1 MAIRR
6 VEAFLFPL
14 LLLLLSSSCLLAS
27 SSKSDPEKKRCVM
40 ECRGIPEQQQ
50 RKLCVHRCLDH
61 SGEQESGREHNPYY
75 FGRRS
80 YQQWSR
86 TEHGRLEVLE
96 RFARRSDHLLG
107 VDNYRLAVLE
117 AEPQTFIMPC
127 HWDAEQVVY
136 VMQGRGTIT
145 LLHEERRESH
155 DIKRGDI
162 MRVPAGVIVYA
173 INKASNERLRVAML
187 LHPVS
192 TPGQIEEYHGAAG
205 RNPQTFYTSFSNE
218 VLEAAFNTPWD
229 KLERMF
235 RSQRKGEIIKITED
249 QIRALNESK
258 TESWPFGLSNEPY
271 NLLEN
276 SPSHSNEHGQL
287 HEATGNE
294 CEMLQ
299 DLNVDVSITNI
310 SERSMMAPNY
320 DTRSTKLAM
329 VVEGRGYIEMAC
341 PHRSAE
347 RRRTQEESG
356 SQGEQR
362 VRYRTVRSRVSR
374 GSVFVIPAGHPA
386 AVVAA
391 ANENLQVLCFGIRSE
406 NNRRYYLA
414 GRNNVLHRLDRAAK
428 AMAFGVPAEEVEE
441 VLNAQPESVF
451 MPGPERR
458 REEEEK
464 RRQLVFKY
472 AGF

>member
-50 RKLCVHRCLDH
+50 RKLC
-61 SGEQESGREHNPYY
+61 
-75 FGRRS
+75 
-80 YQQWSR
+80 
-86 TEHGRLEVLE
+86 
-96 RFARRSDHLLG
+96 
-107 VDNYRLAVLE
+107 
-117 AEPQTFIMPC
+117 
-127 HWDAEQVVY
+127 
-136 VMQGRGTIT
+136 
-145 LLHEERRESH
+145 
-155 DIKRGDI
+155 
-162 MRVPAGVIVYA
+162 
-173 INKASNERLRVAML
+173 
-187 LHPVS
+187 
-192 TPGQIEEYHGAAG
+192 EYHGAAG

-229 KLERMF
+229 KLGRVF

-276 SPSHSNEHGQL
+276 NPSHSNEHGQI

-299 DLNVDVSITNI
+299 DLNVDVSIANI

-414 GRNNVLHRLDRAAK
+414 GRNNVLNRLDRAAK

>member
-1 MAIRR
+1 
-6 VEAFLFPL
+6 
-14 LLLLLSSSCLLAS
+14 
-27 SSKSDPEKKRCVM
+27 
-40 ECRGIPEQQQ
+40 
-50 RKLCVHRCLDH
+50 
-61 SGEQESGREHNPYY
+61 
-75 FGRRS
+75 
-80 YQQWSR
+80 
-86 TEHGRLEVLE
+86 
-96 RFARRSDHLLG
+96 
-107 VDNYRLAVLE
+107 
-117 AEPQTFIMPC
+117 
-127 HWDAEQVVY
+127 
-136 VMQGRGTIT
+136 
-145 LLHEERRESH
+145 
-155 DIKRGDI
+155 
-162 MRVPAGVIVYA
+162 
-173 INKASNERLRVAML
+173 
-187 LHPVS
+187 
-192 TPGQIEEYHGAAG
+192 
-205 RNPQTFYTSFSNE
+205 
-218 VLEAAFNTPWD
+218 
-229 KLERMF
+229 
-235 RSQRKGEIIKITED
+235 
-249 QIRALNESK
+249 
-258 TESWPFGLSNEPY
+258 
-271 NLLEN
+271 
-276 SPSHSNEHGQL
+276 
-287 HEATGNE
+287 
-294 CEMLQ
+294 MLQ
-299 DLNVDVSITNI
+299 DLNVDVSIANI

-347 RRRTQEESG
+347 RRRTQEETG

-391 ANENLQVLCFGIRSE
+391 ANENLQVLCFGTRSE

-414 GRNNVLHRLDRAAK
+414 GRNNVLNRLDRAAK